1 MARKTNGNLIPNS
14 QRTPEELRAITSKGG
29 KASGE
34 ARRRKRDF
42 KEIAQHILTM
52 TVKNG
57 LQDDL
62 ETIQSIAELKGQN
75 ITVADAIMIAITQN
89 AMKGDIQSANYIR
102 DITGQ
107 KPKEEVAVTATVNE
121 GKLGSILKQ
130 LEKNKTTIKK

>member
-1 MARKTNGNLIPNS
+1 MTRKQNNNLIPNS
-14 QRTPEELRAITSKGG
+14 ERTPEELRAITSKGG
-29 KASGE
+29 KASAE
-34 ARRRKRDF
+34 ARRRRRDF
-42 KEIAQHILTM
+42 KEIAQHLLTM

-62 ETIQSIAELKGQN
+62 EAIRSIAELKGQN

-107 KPKEEVAVTATVNE
+107 KPKDEVELTATVNE

-130 LEKNKTTIKK
+130 LEKNTKSIKK

>member
-1 MARKTNGNLIPNS
+1 MARKSNGNLIPNS

-57 LQDDL
+57 SQADL
-62 ETIQSIAELKGQN
+62 EAIQSIADLKGQN

-107 KPKEEVAVTATVNE
+107 KPKDEVAVTATVNE